1 MAVGRHRC
9 YRAGTA
15 SIFSPALAGFSFFCP
30 AHRVNKGGGNSLLD
44 FTEPVCEHGVPAD
57 ISLCHG
63 ALWEAMVDQDANL
76 ILGDTEAHSER
87 NEGVAKHM
95 RAWQVANLFS
105 FHLLLLLSLFHMRN
119 APIGGPRRKDP
130 WRLRV

>member
-15 SIFSPALAGFSFFCP
+15 SIFSPALAGFSIFCP
-30 AHRVNKGGGNSLLD
+30 AHRFSEGGGNGLLY
-44 FTEPVCEHGVPAD
+44 FSEPVSEHGVSTD

-63 ALWEAMVDQDANL
+63 ALWEAVVDQDANL
-76 ILGDTEAHSER
+76 ILRDTEAHSER

-95 RAWQVANLFS
+95 RAWQVRLPHSAVS
-105 FHLLLLLSLFHMRN
+105 PLLIFR
-119 APIGGPRRKDP
+119 PG
-130 WRLRV
+130 